1 MRTRCVRQ
9 GQMEIGI
16 VEHEGRDFSALGAT
30 VVGNDIT
37 GYTRLRDGEISL
49 TTWSGQTVMAYRSKV
64 VATYWDGSL
73 ALVFRLPRGR
83 FVAGYALGGDG
94 MLFRGELLDTCT
106 AEEAKAAA
114 LAKAN
119 YWSERDAED
128 EEADLDDE

>member
-73 ALVFRLPRGR
+73 ALSSAFLVAGSSPVMPSAATGCCLGASFWTPAPPKRQRLPLLLRPTMVRAGCRGR
-83 FVAGYALGGDG
+83 RGGS
-94 MLFRGELLDTCT
+94 R
-106 AEEAKAAA
+106 
-114 LAKAN
+114 
-119 YWSERDAED
+119 
-128 EEADLDDE
+128 

>member
-1 MRTRCVRQ
+1 MKTRCVRQ

-49 TTWSGQTVMAYRSKV
+49 TTWSGQTMMACRSETV
-64 VATYWDGSL
+64 ETFWDGSL
-73 ALVFRLPRGR
+73 ALFFRLPRGR

-94 MLFRGELLDTCT
+94 MLFRGELLDSCT
-106 AEEAKAAA
+106 AEEAKAVA
-114 LAKAN
+114 LANAN
-119 YWSERDAED
+119 DWAEKDAD
-128 EEADLDDE
+128 EEAAFDTE

>member
-1 MRTRCVRQ
+1 MKTRCVRQ

-49 TTWSGQTVMAYRSKV
+49 TTWSGQTVMACRSEV

-83 FVAGYALGGDG
+83 FVAGYALGDDG

-106 AEEAKAAA
+106 VEEAKAVA
-114 LAKAN
+114 LANAD

-128 EEADLDDE
+128 EEAAFDTE